1 MTTSPSAVHFEELL
15 ALRHAA
21 RLLPAWQRHR
31 RAMQSGQRLSPFKG
45 RGMEYD
51 ESRPYQPGDDARRI
65 DWRVTARTGRPHVKV
80 FREEREQPVWLWVD
94 YRPAM
99 FFATRGVFKNVLA
112 ARIAA
117 LYTWQALEHGDRVGG
132 WVIGANVTYDQPPQ
146 RGRPSALALLRHL
159 AQASTRPDGSATA
172 ATPELHSQ
180 FQPVRPGSRVV
191 LISDFRDLP
200 DLESAVEAV
209 SRHSQAVL
217 CFLYD
222 QLEQRLPPPG
232 RYPMSDGARKVILL
246 THARGLAQAHA
257 GRFAERQRQ
266 LMQLSQRCQARL
278 YSCATTDNPLLV
290 LQGSEPQAVHGGP
303 Q

>member
-1 MTTSPSAVHFEELL
+1 MSVSPSEVRFEELL

-31 RAMQSGQRLSPFKG
+31 RAMASGQRLSPFKG

-51 ESRPYQPGDDARRI
+51 ESRLYQPGDDARRM

-99 FFATRGVFKNVLA
+99 FFATRGTFKNVLA

-117 LYTWQALEHGDRVGG
+117 LYAWQALEHGDRVGG
-132 WVIGANVTYDQPPQ
+132 WVIGAHAVYNQSPQ
-146 RGRPSALALLRHL
+146 RGRQSALTLFRHL
-159 AQASTRPDGSATA
+159 AEASTHFDGSSTIA
-172 ATPELHSQ
+172 APELRSQ
-180 FQPVRPGSRVV
+180 FRPVHPGSRVV
-191 LISDFRDLP
+191 MISDFRDLP
-200 DLESAVEAV
+200 DLEPAVEAV
-209 SRHSQAVL
+209 SRHSQVVL

-222 QLEQRLPPPG
+222 QLEQCLPPPG
-232 RYPMSDGARKVILL
+232 RYPMSDGTRRMMLL
-246 THARGLAQAHA
+246 THATGLARAHT

-266 LMQLSQRCQARL
+266 LLQLSQRCQARF

-290 LQGSEPQAVHGGP
+290 LQGSERQVA
-303 Q
+303 

>member
-1 MTTSPSAVHFEELL
+1 MIPSPSEVRFEELL

-51 ESRPYQPGDDARRI
+51 ESRLYQPGDDARHM

-99 FFATRGVFKNVLA
+99 FFATRGTFKNVLA

-117 LYTWQALEHGDRVGG
+117 LYAWQALEHGDRVGG
-132 WVIGANVTYDQPPQ
+132 WVVGAHAVYDQSPQ
-146 RGRPSALALLRHL
+146 RGRQSALILFRHL
-159 AQASTRPDGSATA
+159 AEASTRADGAFIIA
-172 ATPELHSQ
+172 APELRPQ
-180 FQPVRPGSRVV
+180 FRPVHPGSRVV
-191 LISDFRDLP
+191 MISDFRDLP
-200 DLESAVEAV
+200 DLEPAVEAI
-209 SRHSQAVL
+209 SRHSQVVL

-222 QLEQRLPPPG
+222 PLEQRLPPPG
-232 RYPMSDGARKVILL
+232 RYPMSDGTRRMMLL
-246 THARGLAQAHA
+246 THATGLAQTHA
-257 GRFAERQRQ
+257 GRFAERQHQ
-266 LMQLSQRCQARL
+266 LLQLSQRCQARF

-290 LQGSEPQAVHGGP
+290 LQGSQRQVA
-303 Q
+303 